1 MSKNVPADENSAPT
15 PRQQSVLPVMAS
27 TFSISEAARQAQL
40 SPKTLH
46 RWLKDK
52 NFRRELARQQQEA
65 AELARFE
72 LQGLML
78 ESVAVLSDAL
88 RDPNPSIRLR
98 ALRIA
103 LACNSHL
110 NEVHKLRQEIKDLE
124 DYIK

>member
-1 MSKNVPADENSAPT
+1 
-15 PRQQSVLPVMAS
+15 
-27 TFSISEAARQAQL
+27 
-40 SPKTLH
+40 
-46 RWLKDK
+46 
-52 NFRRELARQQQEA
+52 
-65 AELARFE
+65 
-72 LQGLML
+72 ML

>member
-1 MSKNVPADENSAPT
+1 MSKNVPADENSALT

-52 NFRRELARQQQEA
+52 NFRRELAR
-65 AELARFE
+65 FE

-78 ESVAVLSDAL
+78 ESAAVLSDAL

>member
-1 MSKNVPADENSAPT
+1 
-15 PRQQSVLPVMAS
+15 MAS

-46 RWLKDK
+46 RWLKDE
-52 NFRRELARQQQEA
+52 NFRRELSRQQQEA

-78 ESVAVLSDAL
+78 QSVAVLSDAL
-88 RDPNPSIRLR
+88 NDPNPSIRLR